1 MPAAEAALGVFIWPV
16 YVGLTTRLP
25 TTDSLQRPDGEPYYS
40 PFYERGQIHWQMED
54 GKIVGRATIQAP
66 GPLEY
71 THLIYLYGPADMP
84 MMMGHRQL
92 EQPLR
97 LAAPSAIPVYPIR
110 EGDWLP
116 QSKGAVIR

>member
-1 MPAAEAALGVFIWPV
+1 VPAAEAALGVFIWPV
-16 YVGLTTRLP
+16 YVGLTTRP
-25 TTDSLQRPDGEPYYS
+25 PATDSLARPDGEPYYS

-54 GKIVGRATIQAP
+54 GTIVGRATIQAP
-66 GPLEY
+66 AMQY

-97 LAAPSAIPVYPIR
+97 LATAAAIPVYPIR

-116 QSKGAVIR
+116 QSNNGAVIR